1 MKKRKFTFTFKG
13 GKIDVWA
20 IGYEEAEILAKADA
34 IRRGWNYEIIK
45 PNIEHLNM
53 DIDWNALTEE
63 EQAILHKLLTK
74 AHSAVKEVSK

>member
-1 MKKRKFTFTFKG
+1 MKKRKFTFNFKG

-20 IGYEEAEILAKADA
+20 LGYEEAEILAKADA
-34 IRRGWNYEIIK
+34 IRRGWDYTIIK

-63 EQAILHKLLTK
+63 EQVILHKLLTK
-74 AHSAVKEVSK
+74 AHGAVKEAT